1 MNLKI
6 HHTFNDVDEL
16 VSFLDAVSAQ
26 IQQGF
31 TSGVLGDVAWELTH
45 EKESN

>member
-6 HHTFNDVDEL
+6 NHTFKDTDEL

-26 IQQGF
+26 IQMGF
-31 TSGVLGDVAWELTH
+31 TSGILGDVSWELTY
-45 EKESN
+45 ENNN

>member
-6 HHTFNDVDEL
+6 NHNFKDTDEL

-26 IQQGF
+26 IQQGY
-31 TSGVLGDVAWELTH
+31 TSGLLGDVSWELIY
-45 EKESN
+45 ENS

>member
-6 HHTFNDVDEL
+6 NHTFKDTDEL

-26 IQQGF
+26 IQMGF
-31 TSGVLGDVAWELTH
+31 TSGILGDISWELIYD
-45 EKESN
+45 KSSS